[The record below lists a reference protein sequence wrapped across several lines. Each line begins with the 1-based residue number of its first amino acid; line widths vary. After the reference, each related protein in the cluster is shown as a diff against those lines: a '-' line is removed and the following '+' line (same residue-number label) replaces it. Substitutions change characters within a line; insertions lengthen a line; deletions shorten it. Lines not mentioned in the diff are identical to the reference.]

1 MVPSE
6 SAASQ
11 SHIDSGR
18 DRWHHP
24 AGSPPLGPVTVRE
37 AQYRRQVGHDIR
49 HELSTIRLLAS
60 VLTTSKDVGPV
71 SRGRVGQILA
81 ETVWLEE
88 LILAYE
94 EAPDHSD
101 WDPVGA
107 DVIRIDTLVGD
118 ILRPIRL
125 STRTRISLIADEV
138 SAPVNRL
145 AFWRALR
152 NIICNAQA
160 AAGADGRLAVAV
172 SASEGFAVVDVD
184 DDGPGFD
191 AELSTP
197 SSLGLRITAELVDS
211 WGGHL
216 QIGRGS
222 LGGCRVRLLLPQR
235 GPMPER
241 GRQ

>member
-1 MVPSE
+1 MTRSATRIRSE
-6 SAASQ
+6 VGAAS
-11 SHIDSGR
+11 GR
-18 DRWHHP
+18 VGRSERP
-24 AGSPPLGPVTVRE
+24 APLPLGPVPVHE

-49 HELSTIRLLAS
+49 HELGTIMLLAS
-60 VLTTSKDVGPV
+60 VLTTSKDIGPV

-88 LILAYE
+88 LIRAYDE
-94 EAPDHSD
+94 VPSGSGRDSRA
-101 WDPVGA
+101 A
-107 DVIRIDTLVGD
+107 DVIRIDTLVAD

-125 STRTRISLIADEV
+125 SSPTRISLVADEV
-138 SAPVNRL
+138 SAQVNRL

-152 NIICNAQA
+152 NIICNAQE
-160 AAGADGRLAVAV
+160 AAGPDGSLAVSV
-172 SASEGFAVVDVD
+172 SDAEGFVVVDVD

-191 AELSTP
+191 PQLSTP

-222 LGGCRVRLLLPQR
+222 LGGCGVRLVLPQ
-235 GPMPER
+235 GD
-241 GRQ
+241 GA

>member
-1 MVPSE
+1 MVRSE
-6 SAASQ
+6 STASQ
-11 SHIDSGR
+11 SHIDSGLE
-18 DRWHHP
+18 RWQHP
-24 AGSPPLGPVTVRE
+24 AGSPLGPVSVPE

-88 LILAYE
+88 LIRAYDE
-94 EAPDHSD
+94 VSD
-101 WDPVGA
+101 RNGRDSVAA
-107 DVIRIDTLVGD
+107 DVIRIDALVDD
-118 ILRPIRL
+118 ILRPVRL
-125 STRTRISLIADEV
+125 SSRTSISLTADAV
-138 SAPVNRL
+138 SAQVNRL

-152 NIICNAQA
+152 NIICNAQE
-160 AAGADGRLAVAV
+160 AAGPTGRLAVTV
-172 SASEGFAVVDVD
+172 SASGGFVVVDVD

-191 AELSTP
+191 PELSSP

-216 QIGRGS
+216 QIGRGD
-222 LGGCRVRLLLPQR
+222 LGGCRVRLVLPQ
-235 GPMPER
+235 GD
-241 GRQ
+241 GT